1 MTWPRLDQVQVVDQI
16 FKFQNQ
22 LAEED
27 GAKEIS
33 EGDVFNFASY
43 GDQFPMF
50 SERKQNRIQDGG
62 GQGWTWGAE

>member
-1 MTWPRLDQVQVVDQI
+1 V
-16 FKFQNQ
+16 FKLLIKFSRFKIK

-62 GQGWTWGAE
+62 GQG